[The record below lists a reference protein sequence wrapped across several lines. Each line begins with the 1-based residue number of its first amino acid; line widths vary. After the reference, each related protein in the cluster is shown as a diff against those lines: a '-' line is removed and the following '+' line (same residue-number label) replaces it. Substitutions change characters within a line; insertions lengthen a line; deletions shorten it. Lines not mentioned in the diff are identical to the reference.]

1 MPNTMTRQLKA
12 MSLGIKHPLVIVIVG
27 KRHLE
32 VERGVFLTTHS
43 YYLARDAKQL
53 ARMNPYSPL
62 STLIASAML
71 RDRGHPVMH
80 FDPTFAAGVG
90 SFEDALDRTGP
101 SVVAIMED
109 SFNFLTK
116 MCTVRRREDALAMIA
131 AAKRRGCLVLVN
143 GPDSQDRP
151 GGYFRAGADAV
162 LLGEGEAALAEIA
175 DLRRTDPQARLDQVA
190 GLMLPTRNGRIR
202 RTAPRGPQRNLDELP
217 FPAWDLVDADA
228 YRSAWRSRHGYFSW
242 NMATS
247 RGCPYACNWCAK
259 PTFGRGYEQ
268 RSAGSVAMEM
278 RLLKDTIAP
287 DHIWFSDDIFGMTT
301 GWLHAFAA
309 EIGRLDARIPFM
321 MQSRVNLMRPEAV
334 DALARAGA
342 EEVWLG
348 VESGSQKILDA
359 MDKGSRVHEARA
371 ATRELKAHGI
381 RTCWFIQL
389 GYPGETWED
398 LCLTRDLILGE
409 KPDDIGVS
417 VAYPLPGT
425 RFYDLVRA
433 QLGEQQNW
441 QDSDDLAMLFEGTYN
456 TGFYRAV
463 RDLLHDEVRSTG
475 RDDARWAGLAR
486 DGAMHRSANPMMFAA
501 GS

>member
-1 MPNTMTRQLKA
+1 MTF
-12 MSLGIKHPLVIVIVG
+12 SLGIKHPLVIVILG
-27 KRHLE
+27 KRHLR

-43 YYLARDAKQL
+43 YYLNRDAKQL

-71 RDRGHPVMH
+71 RDRGHAVAH
-80 FDPTFAAGVG
+80 FDPTLAEGIA
-90 SFEDALDRTGP
+90 SFETALESIKP
-101 SVVAIMED
+101 SVVAILED

-131 AAKRRGCLVLVN
+131 AAKRRGCSVLVN
-143 GPDSQDRP
+143 GPDAQDHP
-151 GGYFRAGADAV
+151 EGYLRAGADAV
-162 LLGEGEAALAEIA
+162 LLGEGEAALVEIA
-175 DLRRTDPQARLDQVA
+175 DLWRDKPGARLDEIS
-190 GLMLPTRNGRIR
+190 GLVLPMRNGKAH
-202 RTAPRGPQRNLDELP
+202 RTRPRGPQRNLDELP
-217 FPAWDLVDADA
+217 FPAWELVDVES
-228 YRSAWRSRHGYFSW
+228 YRRAWKSRHGYFSW

-268 RSAGSVAMEM
+268 RSPKSVASELR
-278 RLLKDTIAP
+278 RLKETIAP
-287 DHIWFSDDIFGMTT
+287 DHVWFADDIFGMTPD
-301 GWLHAFAA
+301 WLRAFAA
-309 EIGRLDARIPFM
+309 EVERLDARIPFM
-321 MQSRVNLMRPEAV
+321 MQSRVNLMRREAV
-334 DALARAGA
+334 EALARAGA
-342 EEVWLG
+342 AEVWLG

-359 MDKGSRVHEARA
+359 MEKGSRVHEARS

-409 KPDDIGVS
+409 MPDDIGVS

-441 QDSDDLAMLFEGTYN
+441 RDSDDLAMLFEGTYN
-456 TGFYRAV
+456 TDFYRAV
-463 RDLLHDEVRSTG
+463 RDVLHDEVRSTG
-475 RDDARWAGLAR
+475 RSDVRWAHLAR
-486 DGAMHRSANPMMFAA
+486 DGAKHRSANPMMFAA